1 MSDSQPTAPEVPYQQ
16 GVVAPPSE
24 APVLAS
30 SGGGGLLAVI
40 ERLATNPALNLEVFD
55 RLLKARH
62 DEEDRAAKRAYLD
75 AKAKAKGEL
84 PPIIKTRLVDYP
96 HKDGRGRTKYKYE
109 DLFDITQVVDP
120 ILAKHGLSYSHRV
133 TQNGNKI
140 TVTCIFSHADGYSEE
155 FPQEGVE
162 DTSGQKSANQAIT
175 STITFMQRATLK
187 QALGLAAGRD
197 DDGASGTSP
206 KISGDQANDL
216 RMLITDTGRSETTLL
231 RLVGVDDI
239 DDMNV
244 DQWTRA
250 KEVLSLAKVEQRRK
264 ANPPGN
270 DNAPAGN

>member
-1 MSDSQPTAPEVPYQQ
+1 MSDTPSAAEVPYQSAA
-16 GVVAPPSE
+16 APPSE
-24 APVLAS
+24 PKPPTSAE
-30 SGGGGLLAVI
+30 GGGLLAVI
-40 ERLATNPALNLEVFD
+40 ERLATNPQLNLEVFD

-133 TQNGNKI
+133 TQNGAKI

-162 DTSGQKSANQAIT
+162 DTSGQKSANQAVT

-197 DDGASGTSP
+197 NDGASETSP
-206 KISGDQANDL
+206 KISVEQANEL
-216 RMLITDTGRSETTLL
+216 QKLIDQTGRNQVTLL
-231 RLVGVDDI
+231 KLVGVDEVV
-239 DDMNV
+239 DMTV
-244 DQWTRA
+244 DQFTRA
-250 KEVLSLAKVEQRRK
+250 KEVLGLAKAEKARK
-264 ANPPGN
+264 
-270 DNAPAGN
+270 NAPAGN

>member
-1 MSDSQPTAPEVPYQQ
+1 MSDTQSAAPEVPYQQ
-16 GVVAPPSE
+16 DAVAPPSE
-24 APVLAS
+24 RELSSA
-30 SGGGGLLAVI
+30 SGGGGLLAMI
-40 ERLATNPALNLEVFD
+40 ERLATNPSLNLEVFD

-84 PPIIKTRLVDYP
+84 PPILKTRLVDYA

-133 TQNGNKI
+133 TQNGAKI

-162 DTSGQKSANQAIT
+162 DTSGQKSANQAVT

-197 DDGASGTSP
+197 DDGAGGTSVQ
-206 KISGDQANDL
+206 IVSEQANEL
-216 RMLITDTGRSETTLL
+216 RQLFEQTGRSVDTMLKL
-231 RLVGVDDI
+231 IGVDEI
-239 DDMNV
+239 DQMNV
-244 DQWTRA
+244 DQFMRVRA
-250 KEVLSLAKVEQRRK
+250 ALNLAKAEQRRK
-264 ANPPGN
+264 PGN
-270 DNAPAGN
+270 DNAPRN